1 MEGFCACSAHKK
13 GVGNGLGRDVL
24 VLCLRETLM
33 GSGVHLEEIYLFSTN
48 PKKLGELRDVFSG
61 VRVESL
67 GLVVKPLPEVV
78 EDGLTFEANAQK
90 KALAGAVASGHATIA
105 DDSGLEV
112 DALKG
117 EPGVWSD
124 RFAIRHGEIPPQ
136 SDRDVRTR
144 ANNLLLL
151 EMLKDSPRELR
162 GARFVCALSCAFPS
176 SLLGSESG
184 ERLSELTRDNR
195 GDWALV
201 TLRGTCEGYIS
212 STMDGSGGFG
222 YDPLFWSVDLQKTF
236 GGATAEEKRSVSHRG
251 RAANKMRILLKQM
264 GLL

>member
-1 MEGFCACSAHKK
+1 F
-13 GVGNGLGRDVL
+13 
-24 VLCLRETLM
+24 
-33 GSGVHLEEIYLFSTN
+33 
-48 PKKLGELRDVFSG
+48 
-61 VRVESL
+61 
-67 GLVVKPLPEVV
+67 VVKALPEVV
-78 EDGLTFEANAQK
+78 EDGLSFEANAKK

-124 RFAIRHGEIPPQ
+124 RFAIRHGQIPPQ
-136 SDRDVRTR
+136 SDRDARTS

-151 EMLKDSPRELR
+151 EMLKDSPKEQR
-162 GARFVCALSCAFPS
+162 GGRFVCALSCAFPS
-176 SLLGSESG
+176 RLLDSERGKSI
-184 ERLSELTRDNR
+184 SELSRDDS
-195 GDWALV
+195 GDWAMV

-236 GGATAEEKRSVSHRG
+236 GGATAEE
-251 RAANKMRILLKQM
+251 
-264 GLL
+264 